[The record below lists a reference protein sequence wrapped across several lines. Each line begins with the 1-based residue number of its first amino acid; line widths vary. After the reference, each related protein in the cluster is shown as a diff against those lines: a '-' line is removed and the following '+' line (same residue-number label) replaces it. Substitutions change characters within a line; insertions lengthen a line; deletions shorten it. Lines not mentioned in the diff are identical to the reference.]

1 MICSN
6 IKCPCYK
13 NYIIGQCNTYG
24 LVTLFQSFTE
34 QSCVS
39 KTVGDALFKRKIHCE
54 IIELLCF
61 TEKDDGNSF
70 SR

>member
-6 IKCPCYK
+6 IKGPCYQ
-13 NYIIGQCNTYG
+13 NYITGQYNTYE

-39 KTVGDALFKRKIHCE
+39 KTVGDALLKRKIHWE
-54 IIELLCF
+54 ILE
-61 TEKDDGNSF
+61 
-70 SR
+70 